1 MAAFGRPALRDLF
14 DESPTPHIA
23 HPPETHHRGFY
34 LATDG
39 SYSGEGG
46 GLGAVVETRDG
57 TRVTRLSVPHP
68 VPDNNVAEYRALH
81 LGLDV
86 LATRAPD
93 GASVGVLVDHD
104 DLAANV
110 NAAVLAARDPADRPV
125 HRVDLPAGTDHHWRG
140 IEARLAGLGAVRA
153 AVLDGRENPAHPL
166 ANDPDMYAHV
176 NDRPERCVLPEVPA
190 VADSP
195 EGVPPPSRADRN
207 AGD

>member
-1 MAAFGRPALRDLF
+1 MAAFGRSALRDLF

-23 HPPETHHRGFY
+23 HPPETHHRGY
-34 LATDG
+34 YIATDG
-39 SYSGEGG
+39 SYSEDGG
-46 GLGAVVETRDG
+46 GLGVVVETRDG
-57 TRVTRLSVPHP
+57 TRVTRLSVPDAA
-68 VPDNNVAEYRALH
+68 PDNNVAEYRALH

-86 LATRAPD
+86 LATRVPEA
-93 GASVGVLVDHD
+93 ARVGLLVDHD

-110 NAAVLAARDPADRPV
+110 NAAVLAARDPTGRPV
-125 HRVDLPAGTDHHWRG
+125 HAVDVPSDSAHHWRG

-166 ANDPDMYAHV
+166 ANTPELYDHV
-176 NDRPERCVLPEVPA
+176 NERPERCVLPDGTV
-190 VADSP
+190 DTDTP